1 MTMEVSVKREVSYL
15 SALLEQCRQ
24 DNPVEMDWLQELSN
38 HARGIAQELAIPTT
52 KDEEWRFTDLSPL
65 LQETFEAAV
74 AVDTSTLDISPVVLP
89 EAINSRLVFVNGI
102 YAPELSSVAGLPE
115 GVFVG
120 NLAELPS
127 EYQSRIADYLGKQ
140 QGATDVFTLLNT
152 AGLTDVAVIWLPRNT
167 EVTVPI
173 HLLFVSMADG
183 VPRLFQPR
191 CLVVA
196 EAGSQLSLVE
206 EYWQGQE
213 ENSAQG
219 VYLTN
224 SVTEVWVGENAR
236 VTHIRVDGESNQAF
250 HVGKSAIAQARNSFY
265 SCHGV
270 AFGGKLSRHTLEVFQ
285 MGEGTETILNGLT
298 AISEQQLADTHSAVM
313 LNHPNGISDQLQ
325 KCIIDGSAHAV
336 FNGKVSV
343 PQPAQLTNAAQ
354 LNRNLL
360 LSPKARVDTKP
371 QLEITADNVKCSHGA
386 TVSQLE
392 ADEVFYLQ
400 SRGLKETDAR
410 NLLIDAFVA
419 EILNQIP
426 LASLRQRLSEIVI
439 SSKRERNNVQ
449 Q

>member
-65 LQETFEAAV
+65 LQETFEAAL
-74 AVDTSTLDISPVVLP
+74 AFDTSTLDISPVVLP
-89 EAINSRLVFVNGI
+89 EAMNSRLVFVNGI

-115 GVFVG
+115 GVFLG

-127 EYQSRIADYLGKQ
+127 EYQSRIADYLGKH
-140 QGATDVFTLLNT
+140 QGVTDVFTLLNT
-152 AGLTDVAVIWLPRNT
+152 AGLTDVAVIWLPRNA
-167 EVTVPI
+167 EVTLPI

-196 EAGSQLSLVE
+196 EPGSQLSLVE
-206 EYWQGQE
+206 EYCHGQE
-213 ENSAQG
+213 ASAQG

-265 SCHGV
+265 SCHGI

-313 LNHPNGISDQLQ
+313 LNHPNGIYNALLQL
-325 KCIIDGSAHAV
+325 
-336 FNGKVSV
+336 
-343 PQPAQLTNAAQ
+343 
-354 LNRNLL
+354 
-360 LSPKARVDTKP
+360 
-371 QLEITADNVKCSHGA
+371 ITD
-386 TVSQLE
+386 
-392 ADEVFYLQ
+392 
-400 SRGLKETDAR
+400 
-410 NLLIDAFVA
+410 
-419 EILNQIP
+419 
-426 LASLRQRLSEIVI
+426 
-439 SSKRERNNVQ
+439 
-449 Q
+449 